1 MDATDCRIPMAAPSK
16 TDRLRAI
23 FAPPALRWIIE
34 RLVARMGGGRS
45 LQGTLVRANATA
57 DERRA
62 VDDLL
67 GRKSTAGAQLTLD
80 LAALEDMLRDSG
92 LIDTLEDAV
101 LACHGPV
108 DNRRAE
114 TERLR
119 GDWQAIFDT
128 ACTRCREQPALVK
141 WVDAL
146 ASDGTLKRLARG
158 DLVTAGEWLDRAIQ
172 ILERNPHD
180 EVLLANLGADC
191 AGDSHALDRGQPLAT
206 LCLRAIAIMHGID
219 GQRSAEARRKAW
231 AAVGV
236 IIDDLSAPVLVFNL
250 RATTGSAL
258 EAVLTLHRQQGQPA
272 FLTYRQL
279 QTGANFGPLHP
290 EMRIIYICENPS
302 VVSAA
307 ARELGPRCRPLICT
321 NGQPASAVRLLLAQ
335 LRQAGV
341 ELRCH
346 ADFDWA
352 GLRIVDQLVRDQAA
366 IPWRMEPADYRSQSG
381 TVSLDPQ
388 SFVSEWSPELADA
401 LRAEG
406 KAVFEEQVILSLL
419 CDLGVEKAATAFRGI

>member
-1 MDATDCRIPMAAPSK
+1 MDATDYRIPMAASK
-16 TDRLRAI
+16 TERLRGI

-34 RLVARMGGGRS
+34 RLVARMAAGRALS
-45 LQGTLVRANATA
+45 GPLVRANATA

-67 GRKSTAGAQLTLD
+67 GRKSTVGAQLTLD

-92 LIDTLEDAV
+92 LIGSLEDVV

-108 DNRRAE
+108 ENRRADA
-114 TERLR
+114 ERLR
-119 GDWQAIFDT
+119 GDWQAVFDT
-128 ACTRCREQPALVK
+128 ARTRCCEQPALVR

-146 ASDGTLKRLARG
+146 ASDGTLKRLVRG
-158 DLVTAGEWLDRAIQ
+158 DLGTAGEWLDRAIQ
-172 ILERNPHD
+172 ILKRNPSD
-180 EVLLANLGADC
+180 EVLLANLGAAC

-206 LCLRAIAIMHGID
+206 LCLRAIALMHGID

-236 IIDDLSAPVLVFNL
+236 VIDDLSAPVLVFNL

-279 QTGANFGPLHP
+279 QTGANFGPLDP
-290 EMRIIYICENPS
+290 EMRIVYVCENPS

-307 ARELGPRCRPLICT
+307 ARELGPCCLPLICT

-335 LRQAGV
+335 LRQAGA

-352 GLRIVDQLVRDQAA
+352 GLRIVDQLVREHAA
-366 IPWRMEPADYRSQSG
+366 IPWRMDLANYRSQSG

-388 SFVSEWSPELADA
+388 SFVSEWSPELADV
-401 LRAEG
+401 LRADG
-406 KAVFEEQVILSLL
+406 KAVFEEQVIQSLL
-419 CDLGVEKAATAFRGI
+419 HDLGDETPSNPFRAT